1 MSHPP
6 SQPSEAPAE
15 AGAGPSGPSATDP
28 VASGAEPSVNSDK
41 LDPAFMRM
49 AVVLLLAL
57 LMALLDETIVNVGV
71 KTLTGEFGSPLATIQ
86 WVTAGYLL
94 AVAVATPFAGWAVD
108 RFGGRTMWLVAVS
121 VFVLGSL
128 LSGLAWS
135 AESLIA
141 FRVLQGLGGGMI
153 VPVVQSVLATAAGP
167 ARVAKAMALISIPL
181 TVGPILGPVLGGVL
195 VDAFSWRWMFLL
207 NLPIGLVALFLAL
220 RTLPKSLH
228 GGRPD
233 QSLDVLGLVLLSP
246 GFAALVYGITT
257 AAHTGDAS
265 SPKVVVAVA
274 AGVVLLVGYVV
285 HALRTA
291 GTPLIDV
298 RMFSLRGFTMAV
310 VTMFFVGAVANALL
324 FLTPL
329 YYQQS
334 RGFGALHA
342 GLLLIPSGVLG
353 AAGAI
358 TSGKTADKVT
368 ARLTSTVGMVLT
380 ALGSLVLAQA
390 GSDTNTALLSV
401 AFGVTGF
408 GIGLT
413 APGTMAFMYQAVGE
427 AAAPRA
433 TSALF
438 IFNQIGGA
446 IGIAAIAL
454 TLQERLPDGDGHP
467 ASAYAGTYLAVILFA
482 LVAAL
487 AALWLPGSFRAAAP
501 AAPGDGPDTPGANVP
516 GPATGDQ
523 VAGRT

>member
-1 MSHPP
+1 MTHSSPEP
-6 SQPSEAPAE
+6 SPETTATATATTAAGSGAKTEAPAPAQAPAE
-15 AGAGPSGPSATDP
+15 AALDATFLKMAG
-28 VASGAEPSVNSDK
+28 
-41 LDPAFMRM
+41 
-49 AVVLLLAL
+49 VLLLAL

-71 KTLTGEFGSPLATIQ
+71 KTLSGEFGSPLATIQ

-128 LSGLAWS
+128 LSGIAWS

-141 FRVLQGLGGGMI
+141 FRVVQGLGGGMI
-153 VPVVQSVLATAAGP
+153 VPVVQTVLATTAGP
-167 ARVAKAMALISIPL
+167 SRVAKAMALISIPL
-181 TVGPILGPVLGGVL
+181 TLGPILGPVVGGVL
-195 VDAFSWRWMFLL
+195 VDAVSWRWMFLI
-207 NLPIGLVALFLAL
+207 NLPIGIVALFLAL
-220 RTLPKSLH
+220 RTLPKESH

-233 QSLDVLGLVLLSP
+233 EPLDVLGLVLLSP
-246 GFAALVYGITT
+246 GFAALVFGITT
-257 AAHTGDAS
+257 AAHTGDAT
-265 SPKVVVAVA
+265 SPKVLGAL
-274 AGVVLLVGYVV
+274 GLGVLLLLGYLV
-285 HALRTA
+285 HALRTST
-291 GTPLIDV
+291 TPLIDV
-298 RMFSLRGFTMAV
+298 RLFANRGFTMAV
-310 VTMFFVGAVANALL
+310 VTMFFVGAVANTLL

-358 TSGKTADKVT
+358 TSGKTAHKVT
-368 ARLTSTVGMVLT
+368 ARLTSTVGMTVA
-380 ALGSLVLAQA
+380 ALGTLVFTQA
-390 GSDTNTALLSV
+390 GPDTNSALLSV
-401 AFGVTGF
+401 ALGLTGF

-427 AAAPRA
+427 ASAPRA

-446 IGIAAIAL
+446 LGIAVVAL
-454 TLQERLPDGDGHP
+454 TVQQRLGDSGGHP
-467 ASAYAGTYLAVILFA
+467 ASAYAGTYVAVIVFA

-487 AALWLPGSFRAAAP
+487 AALWLPGAFRAAAP
-501 AAPGDGPDTPGANVP
+501 APAPLAADGPEPVPSGA
-516 GPATGDQ
+516 
-523 VAGRT
+523 